1 MNPSLEQSIQEAIA
15 QHCQMIE
22 RALDKG
28 LAKAIARA
36 VDAMADA
43 LNKGGRI
50 YICGN
55 GGSAADA
62 QHIAGELVG
71 RFKLNRP
78 PIPAVALTTDS
89 SVITAIGNDMGYD
102 QVFVRQ
108 VEALVGPGDVLIAI
122 STSGASPNVLE
133 AARQARQ
140 IGATVIGLTGPDV
153 SPVERACDIC
163 ISTGPGA
170 CARIQE
176 VHQLAYHIICEL
188 LELRVLPQEG
198 YMDAQQGGIS

>member
-1 MNPSLEQSIQEAIA
+1 MSPSLEQSIQEAIA
-15 QHCQMIE
+15 QHRQILE
-22 RALDKG
+22 RALEKG
-28 LAKAIARA
+28 LAKAIATA
-36 VDAMADA
+36 VDAMANA
-43 LNKGGRI
+43 LNKGGRV

-102 QVFVRQ
+102 QVFIRQ
-108 VEALVGPGDVLIAI
+108 VQALVRPGDVLIAI
-122 STSGASPNVLE
+122 STSGASTNVVE

-140 IGATVIGLTGPDV
+140 IGSLVIGFAGPDG
-153 SPVERACDIC
+153 SPLERACDIC
-163 ISTGPGA
+163 ISTGPGS

-176 VHQLAYHIICEL
+176 VHQIAYHLICEL
-188 LELRVLPQEG
+188 LELRLLLQKGV
-198 YMDAQQGGIS
+198 